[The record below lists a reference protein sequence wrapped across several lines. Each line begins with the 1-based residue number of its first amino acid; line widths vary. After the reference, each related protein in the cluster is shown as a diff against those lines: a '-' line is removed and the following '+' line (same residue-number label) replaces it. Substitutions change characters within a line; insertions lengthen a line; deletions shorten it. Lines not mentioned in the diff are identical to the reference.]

1 MVHLYDKYGEGGGM
15 LSKKAFAQVINVPP
29 CSLHTAVG
37 CFLICYCVTF
47 LSSHAA
53 ATACS
58 PPAVGRTSYAAF
70 EEVGPRIFAL
80 RIDGCYR
87 YGRDSG
93 GLEEKGNVMSRLR
106 RVVFRSYALSR

>member
-47 LSSHAA
+47 LSSH
-53 ATACS
+53 
-58 PPAVGRTSYAAF
+58 VLLLLR
-70 EEVGPRIFAL
+70 VLPRPWGEHLTL
-80 RIDGCYR
+80 RSRRLGQGSLHC
-87 YGRDSG
+87 
-93 GLEEKGNVMSRLR
+93 GLMGVTDMAGTRAGLKRKETL
-106 RVVFRSYALSR
+106 